1 MADTDRSAKFEKISD
16 SANAAT
22 AELKAASQRSKGQLE
37 IDVASARDEAI
48 AAADQFKDKAAAA
61 RSSQWDEVRGTW
73 QTHVAKVRADV
84 KEKKV
89 KFHAKEAAEDADRAE
104 AYALDAI
111 DFAQTTIE
119 EAEYAALDT
128 LYARAQ
134 AVALSS

>member
-1 MADTDRSAKFEKISD
+1 MADTDLSARFEKISD
-16 SANAAT
+16 SAKTAT
-22 AELKAASQRSKGQLE
+22 DKVKAAGQRSKEQLE
-37 IDVASARDEAI
+37 TDVASARDKAT

-73 QTHVAKVRADV
+73 QTHVAKVRPDV
-84 KEKKV
+84 KVKKV

-111 DFAQTTIE
+111 EFAQTTIE
-119 EAEYAALDT
+119 EAEYAALDAV
-128 LYARAQ
+128 YARAQ